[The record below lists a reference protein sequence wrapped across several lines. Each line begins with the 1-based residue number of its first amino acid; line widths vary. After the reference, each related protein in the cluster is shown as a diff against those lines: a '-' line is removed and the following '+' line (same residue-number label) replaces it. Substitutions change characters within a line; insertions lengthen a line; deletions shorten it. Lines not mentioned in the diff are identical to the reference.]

1 MKQEYESRTGRSAA
15 AVTHPSSR
23 RTPGSTRPAN
33 RRIPAFV
40 LHAGAEP
47 TDRQTAAPA
56 PDCDATLIRGIA
68 VHSHQFWPLDRIAA
82 WLLICL
88 LGAVA
93 AGLTAYDL
101 SAAKAA
107 SKAAAAAAANAA
119 LVSTAPPVQPPS
131 APPLS
136 PSGKPMPDLSGDKRT
151 GIASFYAR
159 MFTGRV
165 MADGTRMD
173 PNDDNAAS
181 RTLPLGTVAK
191 VTNLETGRSAVV
203 TIQDRG
209 PYVKGRIVDLSPS
222 TAQAIGLA
230 PAAGLAKVE
239 VAPIA
244 VPMPDG
250 SVRRGEAA
258 R

>member
-1 MKQEYESRTGRSAA
+1 MQR
-15 AVTHPSSR
+15 SSR
-23 RTPGSTRPAN
+23 R
-33 RRIPAFV
+33 
-40 LHAGAEP
+40 
-47 TDRQTAAPA
+47 
-56 PDCDATLIRGIA
+56 IA
-68 VHSHQFWPLDRIAA
+68 VFRFWPLDRIAA

-88 LGAVA
+88 LGAAA

-101 SAAKAA
+101 GAAKAA
-107 SKAAAAAAANAA
+107 SKAASAAAADAV
-119 LVSTAPPVQPPS
+119 LVSTAPPMQHRPIQQPPVQPR
-131 APPLS
+131 
-136 PSGKPMPDLSGDKRT
+136 SGKPMPDLSGDKRT
-151 GIASFYAR
+151 GIASFYAS

-230 PAAGLAKVE
+230 PADGLARVE

-244 VPMPDG
+244 VPLPDG
-250 SVRRGEAA
+250 SVRRGEAV